1 MKLKRPLFAACASYC
16 CFAVGI
22 AHAQPHASSYQ
33 KLAIFARALAHIEQS
48 YVSEVDTDRLMYG
61 AIRGMLGVLDPHSS
75 FMDPEQARIL
85 NDDSQ
90 GEYAG
95 IGVEIDGQDGWLTI
109 GSVLAGGPAD
119 RAGLKAGDRFLTI
132 GAESARDMPIDQA
145 QQRMRGEP
153 GTQVHVTVRRAATP
167 DALDLLLTRAL
178 IEVQAVQ
185 ARVLPDRIVY
195 VRLRVFQEST
205 APELRRALDQA
216 VESTAGHGGV
226 AGVLLD
232 LRDNPGGLLS
242 AAVLV
247 ADEFLDDGVI
257 VSTRARGGRL
267 LREQS
272 ASSAGTRPNWPLLV
286 LLNGYSA
293 SAAEIVAGALHDHK
307 RAVLV
312 GTRTFGKG
320 SVQNVID
327 LPDGSALKLTTAL
340 YYTPSGRSI
349 QAEGIEPDVVVDQ
362 LDPRL
367 MAQAPDPRAAIRE
380 ATLAQHLEREDAP
393 PPGSPSSPDR
403 GYRDVE
409 RASRAS
415 SGEPF
420 TDDFQ
425 AKMAHQILRALIAT
439 RAVGQ

>member
-1 MKLKRPLFAACASYC
+1 MKFKRPFLAACALCGCY
-16 CFAVGI
+16 AVAIG
-22 AHAQPHASSYQ
+22 HAQPHASTYE

-48 YVSEVDTDRLMYG
+48 YVSEVDTERLMYG

-85 NDDSQ
+85 SDDSQ

-95 IGVEIDGQDGWLTI
+95 IGVEIDGRDGWLTI
-109 GSVLAGGPAD
+109 VSVLAGGPAD
-119 RAGLKAGDRFLTI
+119 RAGLKLGDRFLTI
-132 GAESARDMPIDQA
+132 GNESARDMPIDQA
-145 QQRMRGEP
+145 QRRMRGEP
-153 GTQVHVTVRRAATP
+153 GTQVRVTVRRSAMA
-167 DALDLLLTRAL
+167 DAVDLVLTRAL

-185 ARVLPDRIVY
+185 ARVLPDRVVY
-195 VRLRVFQEST
+195 VRLRVFQESS
-205 APELRRALDQA
+205 APELRRALDLA
-216 VESTAGHGGV
+216 VESTAGRGGV

-247 ADEFLDDGVI
+247 ADEFLERGVI

-272 ASSAGTRPNWPLLV
+272 AGTAGTRPNWPLVV

-349 QAEGIEPDVVVDQ
+349 QAEGIEPDVLVDQ
-362 LDPRL
+362 LDPRQL
-367 MAQAPDPRAAIRE
+367 AQTPAAGAAIRE

-393 PPGSPSSPDR
+393 RPGQPASNR
-403 GYRDVE
+403 GYRDHAG
-409 RASRAS
+409 ASRVK
-415 SGEPF
+415 SGEAF

-425 AKMAHQILRALIAT
+425 ATMAHQILRASIAA
-439 RAVGQ
+439 RAADQ

>member
-1 MKLKRPLFAACASYC
+1 MKSKRPF
-16 CFAVGI
+16 FAVCVACCGCCALAI
-22 AHAQPHASSYQ
+22 GHAQAPASTYQ

-48 YVSEVDTDRLMYG
+48 YVSEVDTERLMYG

-85 NDDSQ
+85 SDDSQ

-95 IGVEIDGQDGWLTI
+95 IGVEIDGRDGWLTI
-109 GSVLAGGPAD
+109 VAVQADGPAD
-119 RAGLKAGDRFLTI
+119 RAGLKPGDRFLTI
-132 GAESARDMPIDQA
+132 GTESARDMPIDQA
-145 QQRMRGEP
+145 QRRMRGEP
-153 GTQVHVTVRRAATP
+153 GTQVRVTVRRNAVP
-167 DALDLLLTRAL
+167 DALDLVLIRAL

-185 ARVLPDRIVY
+185 ARVLSDRVVY
-195 VRLRVFQEST
+195 VRLRVFQEGS

-226 AGVLLD
+226 SGLLLD

-247 ADEFLDDGVI
+247 ADEFLEQGVI
-257 VSTRARGGRL
+257 VSTRTRGGHL

-272 ASSAGTRPNWPLLV
+272 AGAAGTRPNWPLVV

-362 LDPRL
+362 LDPQQL
-367 MAQAPDPRAAIRE
+367 AQTPDPRAAIRE
-380 ATLAQHLEREDAP
+380 ATLAQHLPREDAP
-393 PPGSPSSPDR
+393 HPEQPASNR
-403 GYRDVE
+403 GYRDLG
-409 RASRAS
+409 RAGRVP
-415 SGEPF
+415 SGEAF
-420 TDDFQ
+420 AGDFQ

-439 RAVGQ
+439 RAAGQ

>member
-1 MKLKRPLFAACASYC
+1 MKFKRPFFAACGLCC
-16 CFAVGI
+16 CFAAAMG
-22 AHAQPHASSYQ
+22 HAQPHASTYQ

-48 YVSEVDTDRLMYG
+48 YVSEVDTERLMYG

-75 FMDPEQARIL
+75 FMDPQEARIL
-85 NDDSQ
+85 SDDSQ

-95 IGVEIDGQDGWLTI
+95 IGVEIDVRDGWLTI
-109 GSVLAGGPAD
+109 TAVLADGPAY
-119 RAGLKAGDRFLTI
+119 RAGLKPGDRFLTI
-132 GAESARDMPIDQA
+132 GADSARDMPIDQA

-153 GTQVHVTVRRAATP
+153 GTQVRVTVRRSGVP
-167 DALDLLLTRAL
+167 DALDLVLTRAL

-185 ARVLPDRIVY
+185 ARVLPDRVVY
-195 VRLRVFQEST
+195 LRLRVFQES
-205 APELRRALDQA
+205 AAAELRRALDQA

-226 AGVLLD
+226 AGVVLD

-242 AAVLV
+242 SAVLV
-247 ADEFLDDGVI
+247 ADEFLEEGVI

-267 LREQS
+267 VREQR
-272 ASSAGTRPNWPLLV
+272 AAAAGTRPNWPMVV

-293 SAAEIVAGALHDHK
+293 SAAEIVAGALHDHR

-349 QAEGIEPDVVVDQ
+349 QAQGIEPDVVVDQ
-362 LDPRL
+362 LDPEQLART
-367 MAQAPDPRAAIRE
+367 PDPGAAIRE
-380 ATLAQHLEREDAP
+380 ATLAQHLPADDAP
-393 PPGSPSSPDR
+393 PLEQPAPSR
-403 GYRDVE
+403 GYRDVG
-409 RASRAS
+409 RAARVP
-415 SGEPF
+415 SGEAFPG
-420 TDDFQ
+420 DFQ

-439 RAVGQ
+439 RAAGQ

>member
-1 MKLKRPLFAACASYC
+1 
-16 CFAVGI
+16 
-22 AHAQPHASSYQ
+22 
-33 KLAIFARALAHIEQS
+33 
-48 YVSEVDTDRLMYG
+48 
-61 AIRGMLGVLDPHSS
+61 
-75 FMDPEQARIL
+75 
-85 NDDSQ
+85 
-90 GEYAG
+90 
-95 IGVEIDGQDGWLTI
+95 
-109 GSVLAGGPAD
+109 
-119 RAGLKAGDRFLTI
+119 
-132 GAESARDMPIDQA
+132 
-145 QQRMRGEP
+145 
-153 GTQVHVTVRRAATP
+153 VTVRRDAAP
-167 DALDLLLTRAL
+167 DALDVVLTRAL

-185 ARVLPDRIVY
+185 ARVLPDRVVY
-195 VRLRVFQEST
+195 VRLRVFQESS

-247 ADEFLDDGVI
+247 ADEFLEQGVI

-267 LREQS
+267 LREQR
-272 ASSAGTRPNWPLLV
+272 AGAAGTRPNWPMVV

-293 SAAEIVAGALHDHK
+293 SASEIVAGALHDHK

-349 QAEGIEPDVVVDQ
+349 QAEGIQPDVVVDQ
-362 LDPRL
+362 LDQ
-367 MAQAPDPRAAIRE
+367 AQLAQTPDSRAAIRE
-380 ATLAQHLEREDAP
+380 ATLAQHLPHDNAP
-393 PPGSPSSPDR
+393 VPEQPASNR
-403 GYRDVE
+403 GYRDPD
-409 RASRAS
+409 RASRVP
-415 SGEPF
+415 SGEAF
-420 TDDFQ
+420 TGDFQ

-439 RAVGQ
+439 RAPDH